1 MTDKIIFNGVEI
13 EIEGENLVDI
23 IEALDF
29 VVKVRKKEIILDKK
43 EYKKM
48 HWVLVSGECIEDTL
62 SKLIS
67 FYDRVGDFGC
77 GEY

>member
-1 MTDKIIFNGVEI
+1 
-13 EIEGENLVDI
+13 
-23 IEALDF
+23 
-29 VVKVRKKEIILDKK
+29 
-43 EYKKM
+43 M